1 MISVTLPSLYPEVL
15 VTCLDNM
22 RWTARGRLEILVVS
36 PFQPPVGAWGG
47 GGRGG
52 GEVIWVR
59 EMQRLGIAA
68 AHAQAAAKAT
78 GDYLFPWADDHLMM
92 DGWDETSIAEHEE
105 GRKHSIF
112 SLGLRHVAP
121 HDNVETIFGMYYG
134 CFPLMLRRDVEK
146 VGGWLHEGFRA
157 GFSDADLGL
166 RVWENAGRCEWS
178 TARVVRPTQS
188 NVRPGQWEPKAH
200 EDALREDLRLLCRR
214 HDWIARDWPTHD
226 ASLVNIGVNPERTRL
241 VVDLNT
247 IFCTHAEKFHRAHPV
262 PDLQPL

>member
-92 DGWDETSIAEHEE
+92 DGWDEAAVAEHENIRFKP
-105 GRKHSIF
+105 GLKDAPIL
-112 SLGLRHVAP
+112 SLGLRAIAP
-121 HDNVETIFGMYYG
+121 HDKVELMFGKYVP
-134 CFPLMLRRDVEK
+134 CWPLMLRSDVEK
-146 VGGWLHEGFRA
+146 VGGWLNGGFRA
-157 GFSDADLGL
+157 GYSDADLGL
-166 RVWENAGRCEWS
+166 RVWEAGGRCEWS
-178 TARVVRPTQS
+178 KVRPVRPTQN
-188 NVRPGQWEPKAH
+188 NVRPGQWESGAHADALRADLDLLCSRH
-200 EDALREDLRLLCRR
+200 EDA
-214 HDWIARDWPTHD
+214 ARGWPTHD
-226 ASLVNIGVNPERTRL
+226 ASLCNVS
-241 VVDLNT
+241 VDLD
-247 IFCTHAEKFHRAHPV
+247 AHPV
-262 PDLQPL
+262 GQ